1 LFLFIF
7 FSQALYELEDFIE
20 NEKKIDDLRA
30 RLTERAQGDKELLRQ
45 VELCETLDELDVIAK
60 SLRKTRETLADTA
73 AAQVGEQA
81 VSAFLAA
88 MRGDPAAAA
97 PGEASKYESLP
108 YKLQGLLAVAAA
120 AEVAHT
126 PSLRSALKE
135 KVPWK
140 AAVKVAPVAT
150 AGKGG
155 EKGGVNPKAAS
166 LEVLEGRLIG
176 TLKPHQVLA
185 LFRAEAKKEVRLS
198 VTVPHNWIAHVAHLH
213 YPCVKLNGWP
223 RKIASQAIADAVDKY
238 LAPALIRDARSASMK
253 RAKERA
259 VQSFGE
265 NLSRILMAR
274 PLAGHTVLGI
284 DPGFKVFTF
293 FHLIFL

>member
-1 LFLFIF
+1 
-7 FSQALYELEDFIE
+7 
-20 NEKKIDDLRA
+20 LR
-30 RLTERAQGDKELLRQ
+30 ERAQGDKELLRQ
-45 VELCETLDELDVIAK
+45 VEKCETLDELDVIAK
-60 SLRKTRETLADTA
+60 SLRKTRETLADSA
-73 AAQVGEQA
+73 AAQVGEHA

-88 MRGDPAAAA
+88 MRDEPEASA
-97 PGEASKYESLP
+97 PGEVAKFQSLP
-108 YKLQGLLAVAAA
+108 SKLHGFLAVAAA

-135 KVPWK
+135 KIPWK
-140 AAVKVAPVAT
+140 AAVKISPLAAA

-155 EKGGVNPKAAS
+155 KERGIAPKAAS
-166 LEVLEGRLIG
+166 LEVFEGRLIG

-185 LFRAEAKKEVRLS
+185 LFRAEARKEVRLS
-198 VTVPHNWIAHVAHLH
+198 VTVPHNWIAYVTHTHF
-213 YPCVKLNGWP
+213 PCSRLSGWP
-223 RKIASQAIADAVDKY
+223 KKIASQAIADAVDKY
-238 LAPALIRDARSASMK
+238 LAPALIRDARSASVK

-284 DPGFKVFTF
+284 DPGFKVFLLPKKKT
-293 FHLIFL
+293 